1 MCPLMP
7 IYLSFSPVEPFSKS
21 HIIVRSHWPM
31 LDDGVAVAFRYQKN
45 NRLIRNQMLFNM
57 PFCNLKRRRK
67 EIVCFLFI
75 LHHCKRM
82 FCSFAFPYFVSN
94 FFTLHVPFS
103 CLQQQQRK
111 VFPFLLICQL
121 LLIHRERENKTRL
134 RFRIHKFLFTLDQV
148 KPPKQLNTFHTPTI

>member
-1 MCPLMP
+1 MADVCISVLYTIMCPLMP

-31 LDDGVAVAFRYQKN
+31 LDDGVAVAFRYRNN

-82 FCSFAFPYFVSN
+82 FCSFAFPHFVS
-94 FFTLHVPFS
+94 FFLHFT
-103 CLQQQQRK
+103 
-111 VFPFLLICQL
+111 F
-121 LLIHRERENKTRL
+121 
-134 RFRIHKFLFTLDQV
+134 RFRVYNNNNEKFFR
-148 KPPKQLNTFHTPTI
+148 FS

>member
-31 LDDGVAVAFRYQKN
+31 LDDGVAVAFRYQNN

-82 FCSFAFPYFVSN
+82 FCSFAFPYFVSI
-94 FFTLHVPFS
+94 FFCTSRSVFVSTTTTTKSFS
-103 CLQQQQRK
+103 VSLNLPI
-111 VFPFLLICQL
+111 VAHIY
-121 LLIHRERENKTRL
+121 IERERIRRACNSA
-134 RFRIHKFLFTLDQV
+134 FTNSCSHSI
-148 KPPKQLNTFHTPTI
+148 K